1 MLVMTWWLWAVLA
14 VMLAMASI
22 GFAFLALSA
31 GTAFGTD
38 YHALTARQRTMARWL
53 VRAALF
59 AAVLCGLAGL
69 LSTLRALSPLLR

>member
-1 MLVMTWWLWAVLA
+1 MFAMTWWLWALLA
-14 VMLAMASI
+14 IVMAMASAS
-22 GFAFLALSA
+22 FAFLALSA

-38 YHALTARQRTMARWL
+38 YHALTSRQRTMARWL

-69 LSTLRALSPLLR
+69 LSTLRALSLLFA